1 MKVKNNMVNFRVKEN
16 IFLKMMMYMRA
27 NLKRTNFMVR
37 ENTSNKTDNNFMK
50 VSLKT
55 IRKTVKV
62 FIITQIVQCIKVNGK
77 MISNMEKANI
87 KMLKMMF
94 MKVKSC

>member
-1 MKVKNNMVNFRVKEN
+1 MKVKSNMVNFRVKEN

-50 VSLKT
+50 ASLKT

-62 FIITQIVQCIKVNGK
+62 FIITQMVQCIKVNGK

>member
-1 MKVKNNMVNFRVKEN
+1 MVNFRVKEN

>member
-62 FIITQIVQCIKVNGK
+62 FIITQMVQCSKVNGK
-77 MISNMEKANI
+77 MI
-87 KMLKMMF
+87 
-94 MKVKSC
+94 